1 MPAPDRRPRSPLTR
15 FFVTGALWLVALT
28 LAWSFVADWTM
39 RPAAWTSTWVL
50 KTAYPWWVKGG
61 QYVDDSLDLETRLQ
75 VPAASAPT
83 GAVAVLVATS
93 KPAHYGYGL
102 PMLLALLLASGRRR
116 PSGRILLGVAALVPV
131 QAFSI
136 CFDLLRQVVIL
147 GGPAVAAQTG
157 FTTTTAN
164 LVAICYQLG
173 VLLLPALAPI
183 VIWLVIEK
191 DFLATLVGASAPATP
206 DAAGE

>member
-1 MPAPDRRPRSPLTR
+1 MPPPDRRPRSPLAR
-15 FFVTGALWLVALT
+15 FFLAGAFWLVALT

-39 RPAAWTSTWVL
+39 RPAAWTSTAVL
-50 KTAYPWWVKGG
+50 KTAFPWWVKGG
-61 QYVDDSLDLETRLQ
+61 EYVDHNLELETRLQ
-75 VPAASAPT
+75 VPAPNAPA
-83 GAVAVLVATS
+83 GAVAVLIATS
-93 KPAHYGYGL
+93 KAAHYGYGL

-116 PSGRILLGVAALVPV
+116 PTGRILLGVLALIPV

-157 FTTTTAN
+157 FTATTAN
-164 LVAICYQLG
+164 IVAICYQLG

-183 VIWLVIEK
+183 VIWLVVER
-191 DFLATLVGASAPATP
+191 DFLTVLLGPPPAPTTP
-206 DAAGE
+206 AGD